1 MNDVRGAVLRPGS
14 IAGVETRNRIIRSST
29 SETLADERGLITSDY
44 HDFHVRLARNGIGLI
59 FTGHCSVHRRGN
71 YIRGMTAL
79 DRDEVIPRMRDLT
92 AAIHAEGG
100 KIFAQL
106 NHAGSQS
113 RDDSIAPL
121 APSIVS
127 NPQFHRTPL
136 AAASTEEIW
145 EAIAA
150 FGDAARRVREAGFDG
165 VHVHAGHGYLLSEFL
180 SPATNH
186 REDEWGGSLE
196 NRQRLLVETYKSM
209 RAAVGDDF
217 PITNKIGLWDYVENG
232 LTVEDGRATAELMD
246 AAGLNAIELSAGL
259 MSPLAESAAR
269 YVGVTRKRALED
281 KLLHRVF
288 ARPVAE
294 GYYRDEARR
303 HKANARGKTIL
314 VGGIR
319 SVELMNEVIEDGSS
333 DFVSLARPLIREPD
347 LVRKIEAGR
356 TGMVD
361 CVSCNICLMH
371 EGSEPLKC
379 WRESNRDLATHAWAR
394 IRGRI

>member
-1 MNDVRGAVLRPGS
+1 MSNNTQAALQPGN
-14 IAGVETRNRIIRSST
+14 IAGVDTRNRIIRSST
-29 SETLADERGLITSDY
+29 SETLADDNGLITDEY
-44 HDFHVRLARNGIGLI
+44 HDFHLRLARNGVGLI
-59 FTGHCSVHRRGN
+59 FTGHCSVHPRGN

-79 DRDEVIPRMRDLT
+79 DRDDVIPRMKKLT
-92 AAIHAEGG
+92 DAIHAAGG

-113 RDDSIAPL
+113 RDESIAPL
-121 APSIVS
+121 APSVVG
-127 NPQFHRTPL
+127 NPQFHRLPL
-136 AAASTEEIW
+136 AAATSEEIW
-145 EAIAA
+145 EAIGA

-180 SPATNH
+180 SPATNR

-209 RAAVGDDF
+209 RAAAGDDF

-232 LTVEDGRATAELMD
+232 LSVEEGRATVALMD
-246 AAGLNAIELSAGL
+246 EHGVDAIELSAGL

-269 YVGVTRKRALED
+269 YVGVTRKRALQD
-281 KLLHRVF
+281 KLLHRIF
-288 ARPVAE
+288 AAPVAE
-294 GYYRDEARR
+294 AYYRDEARR

-314 VGGIR
+314 VGGLR
-319 SVELMNEVIEDGSS
+319 TVELMNEVIADGST

-347 LVRKIEAGR
+347 LVRKIEAGK

-379 WRESNRDLATHAWAR
+379 WRESNRDLAVHALAR
-394 IRGRI
+394 IRGRV